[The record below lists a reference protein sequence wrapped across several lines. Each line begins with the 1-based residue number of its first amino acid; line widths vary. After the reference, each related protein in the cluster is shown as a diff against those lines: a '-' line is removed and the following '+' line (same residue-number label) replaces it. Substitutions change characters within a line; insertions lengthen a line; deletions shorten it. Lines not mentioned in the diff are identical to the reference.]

1 MAATGI
7 KKQNSFDDIRILCC
21 FIVIYEHCVVLTKIP
36 YLNLDLRTPAVNV
49 FFILSGYWVTRSYI
63 NSDSIRSYAKKR
75 FRKIFPMLWGVVLTC
90 AVLFSFFSTLGIRDY
105 FTSTALYKYILC
117 NGLTLNF
124 LCQNLP
130 GVFVGTYGDG
140 VINGALWTL
149 KIELGF
155 YIILPILYLMYK
167 RSWNKRN
174 AIIGLF
180 LISLLIQIA
189 LSAIVSHLSLP
200 ESLDNQLTSILPYFV
215 FGMVLSVEGGVRR
228 YIQTSKPLFFACL
241 AVFLIGHFFHIQP
254 LEYLES
260 ITIGVIVFFLANNVP
275 SFIGKRE
282 NISYGM
288 YLIHFPIIQTLTWLG
303 MFEKYSYV
311 AIVAV
316 FCMSFTIICLVN
328 FLKERY
334 LIAKAVNIRSS
345 EAIEIIEAK

>member
-63 NSDSIRSYAKKR
+63 NSESIGAYAKKR

-90 AVLFSFFSTLGIRDY
+90 ALLFSLFSTLGIRDY
-105 FTSTALYKYILC
+105 FISTALYKYIIC

-130 GVFVGTYGDG
+130 GVFAGTYGEG

-155 YIILPILYLMYK
+155 YIVLPVLYAIYK
-167 RSWNKRN
+167 KSKNKRN
-174 AIIGLF
+174 TIIGLF
-180 LISLLIQIA
+180 LVSFFIQIA
-189 LSAIVSHLSLP
+189 ISVVVSQLSLP
-200 ESLDNQLTSILPYFV
+200 ESLDNQLPSFLPYFL
-215 FGMVLSVEGGVRR
+215 FGMALFVEGGVQR
-228 YIQTSKPLFFACL
+228 YIQTSKPLFFVCL

-254 LEYLES
+254 LAYLES
-260 ITIGVIVFFLANNVP
+260 ITVGVIVFFLANNVS
-275 SFIGKRE
+275 SFIGRRE

-288 YLIHFPIIQTLTWLG
+288 YLIHFPIIQMLAWLG

-311 AIVAV
+311 AIIAV
-316 FCMSFTIICLVN
+316 FCMSFSIICLVN
-328 FLKERY
+328 FLKDRY
-334 LIAKAVNIRSS
+334 LNSMAMIANTVVIKA
-345 EAIEIIEAK
+345 K